1 MEEMVYPYTLPPVRI
16 GGADKSHAPLALG
29 GSIFFG
35 DDWPEE
41 LEADLLATM
50 EAALQHA
57 VTHFD
62 TASGY
67 GGGRSEELIG
77 RILAGRR
84 HQIFLASKASIDE
97 MDAQLMF
104 EQVEKSL
111 DRLQTDAIDL
121 YYIHWPRQG
130 KDPRPMMEGLELAR
144 SQGMIQSI
152 GVSNFSVEQMQQVEE
167 VGKIDAHQLCYNLFW
182 RFAEDDVI
190 PYCRDKQISIV
201 TYSSIA
207 QGVLTGRFPRNPR
220 LRAND
225 QRAETVHFDSSVWPH
240 VYDGVEK
247 LKVLAQTVERTLVHL
262 AIRWVLHQ
270 PGITSVVVGARTPQQ
285 VEDNAQALMGEIPSE
300 VFEQMTSISD
310 EVIPHIPNTGNPYRY
325 YP

>member
-1 MEEMVYPYTLPPVRI
+1 MANTVYPYALPPVRI
-16 GGADKSHAPLALG
+16 GSADKSHAPLALG
-29 GSIFFG
+29 GSIFYG

-41 LEADLLATM
+41 LEGDLLATM
-50 EAALQHA
+50 EAALQHDI
-57 VTHFD
+57 THFD

-77 RILAGRR
+77 RILAGGRD
-84 HQIFLASKASIDE
+84 QVFLASKASIDE
-97 MDAQLMF
+97 LDAQLML

-111 DRLQTDAIDL
+111 ERLQTGVIDL
-121 YYIHWPRQG
+121 YYIHWPHQG

-182 RFAEDDVI
+182 RFAENDVI
-190 PYCRDKQISIV
+190 PYCRKKQIAIV

-207 QGVLTGRFPRNPR
+207 QGVLTGRFPRDPQ

-225 QRAETVHFDSSVWPH
+225 QRAQTVHFEKNVWPH
-240 VYDGVEK
+240 IYAGVEK
-247 LKVLAQTVERTLVHL
+247 LKALAQTVDRSLVHL
-262 AIRWVLHQ
+262 AIRWVLCQ
-270 PGITSVVVGARTPQQ
+270 PGITSVVVGARTAQQ
-285 VEDNAQALMGEIPSE
+285 VEDNAQALMGEIHSE
-300 VFEQMTSISD
+300 IFEQMSSISD
-310 EVIPHIPNTGNPYRY
+310 EVIPHIPDTGNPYRY